1 VTRAPGPARSASFV
15 VRDERPGDREAVFAV
30 QSAAFG
36 RPDEATLVDA
46 LRASVTPRVS
56 LVATPAAQPERV
68 VGHVFVS
75 PVTLDT
81 EPDAADLGGLAPLG
95 VVPKLHGRGAGGA
108 LVRAALE
115 AARAAG
121 FRAVFLLGSPVY
133 YARFGFAP
141 AAPLGLRYGSG
152 AFDAAFQQ
160 SELVPGALAGRRGLV
175 RYPAAFDPLD

>member
-1 VTRAPGPARSASFV
+1 MTRGAGAAGGERFA
-15 VRDERPGDREAVFAV
+15 VRAERPGDREAVFGV

-36 RPDEATLVDA
+36 RPDEAALVDA
-46 LRASVTPRVS
+46 LRTSVAPHVS
-56 LVATPAAQPERV
+56 LVATREAQPERV

-81 EPDAADLGGLAPLG
+81 EPEAADVGGLAPLG
-95 VVPKLHGRGAGGA
+95 VLPALQGRGAGGA

-115 AARAAG
+115 ASRAAG

-141 AAPLGLRYGSG
+141 AAPLGLRYGSP
-152 AFDAAFQQ
+152 ALDAAFQQ
-160 SELVPGALAGRRGLV
+160 RELVPGALDGRRGRV
-175 RYPAAFDPLD
+175 RYPAPFDALD